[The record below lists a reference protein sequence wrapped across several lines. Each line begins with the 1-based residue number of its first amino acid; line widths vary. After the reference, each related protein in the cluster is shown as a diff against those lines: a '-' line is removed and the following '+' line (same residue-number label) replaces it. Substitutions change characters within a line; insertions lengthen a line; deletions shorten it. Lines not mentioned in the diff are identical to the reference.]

1 MKIDEI
7 QREIEELRRIELQN
21 QSRLDRL
28 QWELQQLNSAG
39 GQLTPDAF
47 VQPQQQPGIAYNQ
60 PYQQPQIVQNQT
72 PPQPA
77 YAQPKQRP
85 DMEKVVGKAWM
96 GILASVLIFA
106 SLIFFATVM
115 IPLLSDTA
123 KMVIMY
129 AVSIAILVA
138 GLVLLN
144 RRGRAVYVAISS
156 CGLGAVYLSML
167 MSNIYFEVIGDIT
180 LYLFVLVWAVGVAY
194 LSRTKS
200 RVFLIIG
207 QIGLVISVIIGTISC
222 GRADDNQ
229 KLLILTVFFLLSAA
243 VYELFNPQQKLINL
257 SFETAGV
264 VVMVIYTLIAAEL
277 PNLTVA
283 VLLFVAAFQIVRGA
297 AQKVKMFAVFD
308 ILYVLAAIL
317 LIIALF
323 SEIEINE
330 YAFSFIL
337 YIVAAANIAVV
348 QLLYR
353 EKMSDDGMII
363 ISVCNACVMAAAF
376 TDREPC
382 LYLLLVPLVLMAL
395 GFVFHS
401 TAYKIESYVALAVVG
416 IFGDGELLYRLLEI
430 AFLCGALAVSGAA
443 VKKFAASETD
453 APRVDWMKTVTFVFL
468 HFSIFKAVTTS
479 AEIFRES
486 AGWEFSD
493 DIVRAVI
500 LALLLVINLVFRFA
514 LNKKGDKPLL
524 VSTYISSA
532 FLMVASTVQLY
543 SISISRVDYYIT
555 LLVAAAIFA
564 NNTYRFIRSADAKY
578 QVYGALKVTA
588 FLVIVLTSLH
598 RASVLL
604 SVALLVLSI
613 LWILAGFGLSAKAVR
628 IYGLVITN
636 ISIVKLILI
645 DITYNS
651 TLEKAAGFFICGVL
665 CFVISFIY
673 SMIDRNVK
681 TGGE

>member
-1 MKIDEI
+1 
-7 QREIEELRRIELQN
+7 
-21 QSRLDRL
+21 
-28 QWELQQLNSAG
+28 
-39 GQLTPDAF
+39 
-47 VQPQQQPGIAYNQ
+47 
-60 PYQQPQIVQNQT
+60 
-72 PPQPA
+72 
-77 YAQPKQRP
+77 
-85 DMEKVVGKAWM
+85 MEKVVGKAWM

-167 MSNIYFEVIGDIT
+167 MSNIYFEVINDIT

-200 RVFLIIG
+200 RVFLVIG
-207 QIGLVISVIIGTISC
+207 QIGLVISVILGVISC
-222 GRADDNQ
+222 GRTDDNT

-257 SFETAGV
+257 SFETAGF
-264 VVMVIYTLIAAEL
+264 VVMVIYTVIAAEL

-283 VLLFVAAFQIVRGA
+283 VLLCVAAFQIVRGA
-297 AQKVKMFAVFD
+297 AQKVKAFAVFD
-308 ILYVLAAIL
+308 ILYVLAAVL

-330 YAFSFIL
+330 YAFSFLL
-337 YIVAAANIAVV
+337 YIVAAANIAAVH
-348 QLLYR
+348 LLYR
-353 EKMSDDGMII
+353 EKMSDDGMIV

-382 LYLLLVPLVLMAL
+382 LYLFLVPLVLMAL
-395 GFVFHS
+395 GFVFRS
-401 TAYKIESYVALAVVG
+401 TAYKIESYVSLAVVG

-430 AFLCGALAVSGAA
+430 AFLCGALALSVAA
-443 VKKFAASETD
+443 VKKAD
-453 APRVDWMKTVTFVFL
+453 APRMDWMKTVTFLFL
-468 HFSIFKAVTTS
+468 HFSIFKAVIIS
-479 AEIFRES
+479 AEILRES
-486 AGWEFSD
+486 AGWEFSG
-493 DIVRAVI
+493 DIERAVI
-500 LALLLVINLVFRFA
+500 LALLLVTNLVFRFA
-514 LNKKGDKPLL
+514 LNKKGDKVLL
-524 VSTYISSA
+524 VCTYISSA
-532 FLMVASTVQLY
+532 FLMISSTVQLY
-543 SISISRVDYYIT
+543 SISISNVDYYIT

-564 NNTYRFIRSADAKY
+564 NNTYRFIRSGDAKY
-578 QVYGALKVTA
+578 QLYGVFKVTA

-651 TLEKAAGFFICGVL
+651 TLEKAAGFFICGIL

-673 SMIDRNVK
+673 SRIVRNVE
-681 TGGE
+681 TAGQ

>member
-1 MKIDEI
+1 MNIEEI
-7 QREIEELRRIELQN
+7 QREIEQLRNIELQN

-28 QWELQQLNSAG
+28 QWELQQL
-39 GQLTPDAF
+39 
-47 VQPQQQPGIAYNQ
+47 
-60 PYQQPQIVQNQT
+60 QQPQIAHNQI
-72 PPQPA
+72 PPQPV
-77 YAQPKQRP
+77 YTQPKQRR

-96 GILASVLIFA
+96 GVLASVLIFV

-115 IPLLSDTA
+115 IPLLTDTA

-129 AVSIAILVA
+129 AVSVAILAA

-207 QIGLVISVIIGTISC
+207 QIGLVISVILGTISC
-222 GRADDNQ
+222 GRADDNT
-229 KLLILTVFFLLSAA
+229 KLFILTVFFLLSAA

-264 VVMVIYTLIAAEL
+264 VIMVIYTMIAAEV
-277 PNLTVA
+277 PYLTVA
-283 VLLFVAAFQIVRGA
+283 VLLCVAAFQIVRGA
-297 AQKVKMFAVFD
+297 AQKVKAFAVFD
-308 ILYVLAAIL
+308 IVYVLAAVL

-348 QLLYR
+348 HLLYAQTRR

-395 GFVFHS
+395 GFVFRS
-401 TAYKIESYVALAVVG
+401 TAYKIESYVSLAVVG
-416 IFGDGELLYRLLEI
+416 IFGDGALLYRLLEI

-453 APRVDWMKTVTFVFL
+453 APRMDWMKTVTFIFL

-479 AEIFRES
+479 AKIFRES

-500 LALLLVINLVFRFA
+500 LALLLVTNLIFRFV

-532 FLMVASTVQLY
+532 FLMIWSTVQLY
-543 SISISRVDYYIT
+543 SISISSVDYYIT

-564 NNTYRFIRSADAKY
+564 NNTYRFLKSGDAKY
-578 QVYGALKVTA
+578 QVYAALKVTA
-588 FLVIVLTSLH
+588 FLVIALTTLQ

-613 LWILAGFGLSAKAVR
+613 LWILVGFGLSAKAVR

-651 TLEKAAGFFICGVL
+651 TLEKAARFFICGIL

-681 TGGE
+681 NSGE

>member
-1 MKIDEI
+1 
-7 QREIEELRRIELQN
+7 
-21 QSRLDRL
+21 
-28 QWELQQLNSAG
+28 
-39 GQLTPDAF
+39 
-47 VQPQQQPGIAYNQ
+47 
-60 PYQQPQIVQNQT
+60 
-72 PPQPA
+72 
-77 YAQPKQRP
+77 
-85 DMEKVVGKAWM
+85 
-96 GILASVLIFA
+96 
-106 SLIFFATVM
+106 
-115 IPLLSDTA
+115 
-123 KMVIMY
+123 MY

-144 RRGRAVYVAISS
+144 RRDSAVFVAISS

-200 RVFLIIG
+200 RVFLVIG
-207 QIGLVISVIIGTISC
+207 QTGLVLSVILGVISC
-222 GRADDNQ
+222 GRAEDNQ

-264 VVMVIYTLIAAEL
+264 VVMVIYTVIAAEL

-283 VLLFVAAFQIVRGA
+283 VLLCVAAFQIVRGA
-297 AQKVKMFAVFD
+297 AQKVKAFAVFD
-308 ILYVLAAIL
+308 IIYVLEVVL
-317 LIIALF
+317 LIIAMF
-323 SEIEINE
+323 SQVEINE
-330 YAFSFIL
+330 YAFSFLL
-337 YIVAAANIAVV
+337 YIVAAANIAAAH
-348 QLLYR
+348 LLYR
-353 EKMSDDGMII
+353 KKMSDDSMII

-395 GFVFHS
+395 GFVFRS
-401 TAYKIESYVALAVVG
+401 TTYKIESYVSLAVVG

-430 AFLCGALAVSGAA
+430 AFLCGALAVSGVA

-453 APRVDWMKTVTFVFL
+453 APRMEWMKTVTFIFL
-468 HFSIFKAVTTS
+468 HFSIFKAVTIS
-479 AEIFRES
+479 AEMLRES
-486 AGWEFSD
+486 AGWEFSGN
-493 DIVRAVI
+493 IERAVV
-500 LALLLVINLVFRFA
+500 LALLLVTNLVFRFA

-543 SISISRVDYYIT
+543 SISISSADYYIT

-564 NNTYRFIRSADAKY
+564 NNTYRFIRSADVKY
-578 QVYGALKVTA
+578 QLYGVFKVTA

-613 LWILAGFGLSAKAVR
+613 LWILAGFALSAKAVR

-673 SMIDRNVK
+673 SRIDRNVK
-681 TGGE
+681 NAGE